1 LSHHRFRGALL
12 AALMLSIPFAQA
24 QWWNRMDMTP
34 PKYWGTPFAPKVVYT
49 HETFRQASQAAHG
62 YFWSDDFEKLDRMYD
77 ELARDGVRATDGSS
91 MIAPFAEVFA
101 QAGSSPVFDK
111 AMADWAAKSPQSHLR
126 PLAMAIRWQGD
137 AWRAR
142 GGGSAGATPDEAMQ
156 IFQERLGRATKA
168 LEQAEPE
175 GRKSPLW
182 YWVALIVA
190 GSSQQPE
197 TEFDALFDESVAR
210 FPYYQPLYYTR
221 VNYLLPQWGGSYEAV
236 DRFVQR
242 AVARTRETEGESF
255 YAWIYLD
262 IARKVGGDLFATTL
276 ATWPKMKKAFEDLV
290 ARYPDPYNRNAFA
303 SVACYARDRET
314 TASLLTVL
322 GKDAQLGQWFE
333 GVSTESCRRFA
344 LTGA

>member
-1 LSHHRFRGALL
+1 LI
-12 AALMLSIPFAQA
+12 AALTFCVPAAHA
-24 QWWNRMDMTP
+24 QWWNPMDETP

-49 HETFRQASQAAHG
+49 HRTVEEAMHSANRF
-62 YFWSDDFEKLDRMYD
+62 FWNDDFAKLDRMYD
-77 ELARDGVRATDGSS
+77 ELLRDNVRAADGTS
-91 MIAPFAEVFA
+91 MIEPFARVFE

-111 AMADWAAKSPQSHLR
+111 AMARWEQAAPGSTLR
-126 PLAMAIRWQGD
+126 PVAMAIRWEGD

-142 GGGSAGATPDEAMQ
+142 GGGSAASTPEEAMEVFNQ
-156 IFQERLGRATKA
+156 RLARATKA
-168 LEQAEPE
+168 LAQAEPE

-190 GSSQQPE
+190 GSSGRPGAQL
-197 TEFDALFDESVAR
+197 DALFDESVTH

-242 AVARTRETEGESF
+242 AVARTHETEGDAF

-262 IARKVGGDLFATTL
+262 IAPKVHGDLFKETL
-276 ATWPKMKKAFEDLV
+276 ATWPRMKKAFEDMV
-290 ARYPDPYNRNAFA
+290 ARHPDPYNRNAFA
-303 SVACYARDRET
+303 SVACFARDREA
-314 TASLLTVL
+314 TARLLTLL
-322 GKDAQLGQWFE
+322 GKDAQLGGWFE
-333 GVSTESCRRFA
+333 GVTTASCQRFA